1 MRHEIEDLLSDL
13 VCFCLKMFLCVS
25 IASIFVMV
33 DFGLVVVSMEGGWAA
48 ALLCA
53 PLGIVI
59 NVARY
64 GCSWFSSTA
73 LSTVASVSRT
83 ALNSSMSI
91 RYQV

>member
-59 NVARY
+59 NVGAVWLLVVFINSIIDRRQCVED
-64 GCSWFSSTA
+64 CS
-73 LSTVASVSRT
+73 
-83 ALNSSMSI
+83 
-91 RYQV
+91 Q